1 MVLPKIVQT
10 MMGQAN
16 VSGERST
23 VLHAVLW
30 LIGIICGLF
39 SVIALTGLDKI
50 FLYII
55 LIIFVISLM
64 FFGYIYLYCLKND
77 PDLLRSEKF
86 ALQKMTIQNSVQ
98 GDSDI
103 GVIESP
109 KNNNNKLISNITN
122 NEANGTQ
129 EGSNE

>member
-30 LIGIICGLF
+30 LIGIICALF
-39 SVIALTGLDKI
+39 SVIAFTGIGTI

-55 LIIFVISLM
+55 LAIFCIALI
-64 FFGYIYLYCLKND
+64 FFGYIYIYCLKND

-86 ALQKMTIQNSVQ
+86 ALQKMTIQNSIQ

-103 GVIESP
+103 GVIEI
-109 KNNNNKLISNITN
+109 KEQDNNKKLISNN
-122 NEANGTQ
+122 NKQDSSGAQ
-129 EGSNE
+129 EE